1 MSYRLIN
8 DIDFVRIQ
16 SEAGDKF
23 VRKAAVQEVLAIGTL
38 FVKLD
43 LGYPLR
49 DIYVNYTEVTSP
61 SFASNIDMRDTL
73 LNWLNYYTPPPPARE
88 SSEYKYQQNTPACQQ
103 AKKNESATDR
113 ARPGRIT
120 LYQTLCES
128 RW

>member
-73 LNWLNYYTPPPPARE
+73 LNWLNYYTPPHPAR
-88 SSEYKYQQNTPACQQ
+88 
-103 AKKNESATDR
+103 
-113 ARPGRIT
+113 
-120 LYQTLCES
+120 
-128 RW
+128 